1 MGARILSRLVGGLLV
16 VALAISSTGCTS
28 RPFATHLPATTQ
40 AGIQSLGRIG
50 VALTAESTELG
61 TVRPPLGKSESIV
74 TEAEDGANAAWS
86 ISSNGSPG
94 AAIVM
99 GALSVAMTPVF
110 AVTGGAVGAVTGF
123 TTDEIVAFEKLRS
136 ELVLQPALTTALAD
150 KQAAKSLSGG
160 ELTGVSFAPD
170 FLGRRPLARLPM
182 FERALAERLRARG
195 FDTVLLLRPGL
206 CTLRPG
212 DGKSRGNAP
221 QSLHLEIKG
230 YFVRLHDGAT
240 VLCAAATYD
249 GKFHGYRS
257 LIKNDGVLLRQ
268 EWETGQSALA
278 AEIARWL
285 APLK

>member
-1 MGARILSRLVGGLLV
+1 MGDRILSRLVGGLLV

-28 RPFATHLPATTQ
+28 RPSAPRLPATSQ
-40 AGIQSLGRIG
+40 AAIRSLGRIG

-74 TEAEDGANAAWS
+74 TESEDGAYAAWS
-86 ISSNGSPG
+86 INSNGSPG

-99 GALSVAMTPVF
+99 GALAVAMTPVF

-123 TTDEIVAFEKLRS
+123 TTDEIVAFEKMRS
-136 ELVLQPALTTALAD
+136 ELVLQPALTTGLAAN
-150 KQAAKSLSGG
+150 QAAKSLSGG
-160 ELTGVSFAPD
+160 ELTGVAFAPD

-182 FERALAERLRARG
+182 RERALAEHLRARG
-195 FDTVLLLRPGL
+195 FDTVLLLRPGS

-212 DGKSRGNAP
+212 DEKSRGNVP

-230 YFVRLHDGAT
+230 YFVRLVDGAL
-240 VLCAAATYD
+240 VLYATATYD

-257 LIKNDGVLLRQ
+257 LIKNNGVLLRQ
-268 EWETGQSALA
+268 EWESGQTALA
-278 AEIARWL
+278 SEIARWL
-285 APLK
+285 APLN